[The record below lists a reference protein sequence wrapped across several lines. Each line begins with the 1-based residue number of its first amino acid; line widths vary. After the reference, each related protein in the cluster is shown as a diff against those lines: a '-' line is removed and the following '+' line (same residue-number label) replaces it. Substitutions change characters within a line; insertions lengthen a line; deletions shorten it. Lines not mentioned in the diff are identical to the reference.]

1 MLTSNPKWNPVLL
14 WKKSVYCL
22 RRGVVVITTV
32 QLHSAKSELRFCAG
46 LVPARGVSEIRDGE
60 DLWQWPQLEIR
71 LNACRRS
78 TIPHTKKNN
87 NSSSIQFNSIAGVM
101 KYNSFLFWSFDLLSL
116 FLWNICMCRCFLSYD
131 FISGSVYVTFYHPKL
146 ISLLSKWP

>member
-1 MLTSNPKWNPVLL
+1 MKPEMKFGFVM
-14 WKKSVYCL
+14 KKSVYCL

-60 DLWQWPQLEIR
+60 DLWQWPQLEMR

-78 TIPHTKKNN
+78 TIPHTQKKNN
-87 NSSSIQFNSIAGVM
+87 SLSIQFNSTAGVM
-101 KYNSFLFWSFDLLSL
+101 KYNSLFWSFDLLSL

>member
-1 MLTSNPKWNPVLL
+1 MKPEMKFGFVM
-14 WKKSVYCL
+14 KKSVYCL
-22 RRGVVVITTV
+22 RRGGVVITTV

-60 DLWQWPQLEIR
+60 DLWQWPQLEMR

-78 TIPHTKKNN
+78 TIPHTQKKNN
-87 NSSSIQFNSIAGVM
+87 SLSIQFNSTAGVM
-101 KYNSFLFWSFDLLSL
+101 KYNSLFWSFDLLSL